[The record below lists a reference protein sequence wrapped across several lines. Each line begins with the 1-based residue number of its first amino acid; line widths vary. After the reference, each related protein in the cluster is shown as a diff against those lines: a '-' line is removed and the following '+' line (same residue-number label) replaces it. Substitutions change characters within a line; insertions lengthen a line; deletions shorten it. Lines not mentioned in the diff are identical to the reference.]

1 MASSTATA
9 TIAGNLCRY
18 NPFLTSEDT
27 TGITCCVMLLMM
39 TVNRINHANLAL
51 QQARGVLKLLKS
63 LQRKGLD
70 AITAGRIRKEL
81 LSLSETLA
89 VTLAMKRHYS
99 NQITSGVFE
108 VDPRFLL
115 FEFSHGLL
123 LRLSQVQL
131 VRQLLHDMRNNK
143 SVCHQ
148 MIMGAGKTTVVGPLV
163 AMLVASGRTM
173 VCEVVPPALLDFSAG
188 ILRERFSAGIRK
200 PIFTFSFDRYSSVTP
215 ALLCK
220 LQTARNLRAV
230 VVSTPS
236 SVKSFMLKFLEICHN
251 LSRHKDLQL
260 ERKVITSAESIFTL
274 KKLRSLLGLGNR
286 KTLSAGELTV
296 EQIVDQKTQAS
307 IAEQIFDI
315 FRQTVE
321 IMDEVDIILHP
332 LKSELNWPL
341 GVKEPLDFTTS
352 RSGNGL
358 RWGLPSHILDAIFSC
373 CGIPIVADIADSK
386 VAMAILQELEQ
397 VLEIGFKTLQIQ
409 KSPHLALVSKNF
421 YDTKMKEILAKWL
434 ILWLRA
440 RKLPEL
446 NDDEILEFLLK
457 GNGSN
462 QTLQNKIKQLLGDD
476 HLKMLNLGHDWL
488 NSFLPFVL
496 QKVNRVHFGLLKPED
511 IQQLEDDGVK
521 IPMSRKLVAVPFVA
535 KDVPSRASEFAHP
548 DVLIGLTILAYR
560 YEGLRKK
567 DFYIIMRHLKDCMED
582 EGGPYKN
589 RPSCQ
594 KFEQWVLNSGRAIR
608 GSKKKEKNIRRAT
621 NIAQAKKVDTKKK
634 VELIVRTKDNV
645 DRVIGINIFADMF
658 SEEDEL
664 IWPLQLVDS
673 GDAEQFKVL
682 YPLLYK
688 LPHVVMY
695 YLNEIIFPEVLAHQ
709 GLKLS
714 SCGQELGG
722 DMIFGRRI
730 GFSGTPSDILPLELG
745 SCQYER
751 GSDGRV
757 THYLTSPSIVQYI
770 HIPAG
775 WNSFTLLEYI
785 AKVI

>member
-1 MASSTATA
+1 MEYLASSSATA
-9 TIAGNLCRY
+9 TIAGNICRF
-18 NPFLTSEDT
+18 NPFLTSEDA

-39 TVNRINHANLAL
+39 TVNRINHINLAL

-63 LQRKGLD
+63 LQRKGLED
-70 AITAGRIRKEL
+70 NNAKRIRKEL
-81 LSLSETLA
+81 ISLSETLA
-89 VTLAMKRHYS
+89 VTLAMKRHYT
-99 NQITSGVFE
+99 NEITSGVYE

-131 VRQLLHDMRNNK
+131 IRQLLLDMRNNK

-163 AMLVASGRTM
+163 AMLIASGRTM

-188 ILRERFSAGIRK
+188 VLRERFSAGIRK
-200 PIFTFSFDRYSSVTP
+200 PVFTFSFDRYSKVTP
-215 ALLCK
+215 SLLVK

-260 ERKVITSAESIFTL
+260 EKHTIKQAEAFFTL

-286 KTLSAGELTV
+286 QTLSSGELTV
-296 EQIVDQKTQAS
+296 EQIADHKVQATL
-307 IAEQIFDI
+307 AEQIFDI

-341 GVKEPLDFTTS
+341 GAKEPLDFTTS

-358 RWGLPSHILDAIFSC
+358 RWGLPSHLLDAIFSC

-386 VAMAILQELEQ
+386 VAMLILNELEK
-397 VLEIGFKTLQIQ
+397 VIEEGFLTLQLQ

-421 YDTKMKEILAKWL
+421 YDIKMKTILSKWC

-440 RKLPEL
+440 RRLPEL
-446 NDDEILEFLLK
+446 NDDEILEFLLH
-457 GNGSN
+457 GNNSN
-462 QTLQNKIKQLLGDD
+462 VNLQLKMKQLLSDD
-476 HLKMLNLGHDWL
+476 HIKMLNLGYDWL
-488 NSFLPFVL
+488 NSYMPFIL

-511 IQQLEDDGVK
+511 IQQLEDDGVR
-521 IPMSRKLVAVPFVA
+521 IPTSRKLVAVPFVA

-548 DVLIGLTILAYR
+548 DVLIGLTVLAYR

-567 DFYIIMRHLKDCMED
+567 DFQIIMRHLRDCMDE
-582 EGGPYKN
+582 EGGPYKL

-594 KFEQWVLNSGRAIR
+594 KFEQWVLNAGRAIR
-608 GSKKKEKNIRRAT
+608 GSKKKEKNNRRV
-621 NIAQAKKVDTKKK
+621 NMIAQSKKVEIKKK
-634 VELIVRTKDNV
+634 VELYVRSKDNL
-645 DRVIGINIFADMF
+645 DRKIGINIFADMF
-658 SEEDEL
+658 TEEDEL
-664 IWPLQLVDS
+664 IWPLQLVDVN
-673 GDAEQFKVL
+673 DIEQFKVL
-682 YPLLYK
+682 YPILFK
-688 LPHVVMY
+688 LPHVVMH

-714 SCGQELGG
+714 SCGQELGEY
-722 DMIFGRRI
+722 DEIVYAY
-730 GFSGTPSDILPLELG
+730 DD
-745 SCQYER
+745 SC
-751 GSDGRV
+751 DK
-757 THYLTSPSIVQYI
+757 
-770 HIPAG
+770 
-775 WNSFTLLEYI
+775 F
-785 AKVI
+785 